1 MALPPVTKAVTIIP
15 PPMYLALLAT
25 AGLASI
31 LLAASA
37 WRHRRYP
44 GFVFF
49 AAMEVGTAW
58 WIACYLGEQLDPA
71 HERLWFALKFPAIA
85 AIAPSWLLFIL
96 HLLGERPRA
105 RLWGLAFVWPVLLF
119 PVMLTNDSHRWFFTD
134 IVRRGELVGLNGPL
148 FTIHLALAYTYILI
162 GAALLFRDWRRR
174 GSVQSGL
181 MFLGGLLPF
190 IGNVV
195 NELGKASPA
204 LAANLAYNPT
214 LPGFA
219 FSSLFIGWAAL
230 RYRLLDPRPVARDA
244 LFESMPDVVL
254 VLNEHDLIV
263 DANRAAAAML
273 GTTQRALLGR
283 PWADVFAAGPWR
295 DVVHGE
301 QSSVER
307 EWPGET
313 GPRWLEVQRHIL
325 WDARGRSLGLLLV
338 ARDVT
343 ARKQFEEELRAASY
357 HDRLT
362 GLANRRYFDDEAA
375 RLQASREFPVA
386 IFAFDL
392 DGLKQVNDR
401 DGHDAGDALLQA
413 MAAFLT
419 HFFRAGDRVVRQGG
433 DEFIVLL
440 PSTTADEAERIRAR
454 LPAALA
460 QANAGRTPP
469 LRFSTGVSVAADA
482 ADWAPAL
489 KRADDRLYEAKRDA
503 GAVPA

>member
-1 MALPPVTKAVTIIP
+1 
-15 PPMYLALLAT
+15 MYLALLAT
-25 AGLASI
+25 AGLASM

-71 HERLWFALKFPAIA
+71 RDRLWFALKFPAIA
-85 AIAPSWLLFIL
+85 AIAPSWLLFTL
-96 HLLGERPRA
+96 HQLGERPRVQ
-105 RLWGLAFVWPVLLF
+105 LWAPAFVWPVLLF
-119 PVMLTNDSHRWFFTD
+119 PLMLTNDSHRWFFTD
-134 IVRRGELVGLNGPL
+134 IVRREELVGLNGPL
-148 FTIHLALAYTYILI
+148 FNIHLALAYAYVLI
-162 GAALLFRDWRRR
+162 GAALLYRDWHRR

-181 MFLGGLLPF
+181 MFLGGMVPLA
-190 IGNVV
+190 GNVL
-195 NELGKASPA
+195 NEFGKATPA
-204 LAANLAYNPT
+204 VSAYLVYNPT

-254 VLNEHDLIV
+254 VLNQHDVIV
-263 DANRAAAAML
+263 DANGAAAALM
-273 GTTQRALLGR
+273 GTTQRALLGQR
-283 PWADVFAAGPWR
+283 WSDTFT
-295 DVVHGE
+295 GE
-301 QSSVER
+301 QWRNFPHGGQSAVE
-307 EWPGET
+307 WIWAGET

-325 WDARGRSLGLLLV
+325 WDAPARDWRGRRLRGGRALGLLIV

-362 GLANRRYFDDEAA
+362 GLSNRRYFDDEAA

-401 DGHDAGDALLQA
+401 DGHDAGDELLRA
-413 MAAFLT
+413 MASFLT
-419 HFFRAGDRVVRQGG
+419 RFVRAGDRVVRQGG

-440 PSTTADEAERIRAR
+440 PATTADEAERIRGR
-454 LPAALA
+454 LAGALA
-460 QANAGRTPP
+460 QFNAGRPQP

-482 ADWAPAL
+482 TDWAPAL

>member
-1 MALPPVTKAVTIIP
+1 
-15 PPMYLALLAT
+15 MYLALLAT
-25 AGLASI
+25 AGLASM
-31 LLAASA
+31 LLASSA

-44 GFVFF
+44 GFGFF
-49 AAMEVGTAW
+49 VAMEVGTAW

-71 HERLWFALKFPAIA
+71 HDRLWFALKFPAIA
-85 AIAPSWLLFIL
+85 AIAPSWLLFTL
-96 HLLGERPRA
+96 HQLGERPRVQ
-105 RLWGLAFVWPVLLF
+105 LWALAFVWPVLLF
-119 PVMLTNDSHRWFFTD
+119 PLMLTNDSHRWVFTD
-134 IVRRGELVGLNGPL
+134 VIRRGELVGLNGPL
-148 FTIHLALAYTYILI
+148 FNIHLALAYSYVLI
-162 GAALLFRDWRRR
+162 GAGLLYRDWHRR

-181 MFLGGLLPF
+181 MFLGGMVPLA
-190 IGNVV
+190 GNIL
-195 NELGKASPA
+195 NEFGKASA
-204 LAANLAYNPT
+204 TVSLYLTYNPT

-230 RYRLLDPRPVARDA
+230 RYRLLDPGPVARDA
-244 LFESMPDVVL
+244 LFASMPEVVL
-254 VLNEHDLIV
+254 VLNQHDLIV
-263 DANRAAAAML
+263 DANPAAAAML
-273 GTTQRALLGR
+273 GTTPRKLLGV
-283 PWADVFAAGPWR
+283 PWTEVFTAEAWR
-295 DVVHGE
+295 DIPHGE
-301 QSSVER
+301 KSAVER
-307 EWPGET
+307 EWPGEA
-313 GPRWLEVQRHIL
+313 GSRWLEVQRHIM
-325 WDARGRSLGLLLV
+325 WDNRGRSLGLLLV

-375 RLQASREFPVA
+375 RLQGSREFPVA

-401 DGHDAGDALLQA
+401 DGHDAGDELLQA

-419 HFFRAGDRVVRQGG
+419 HFVRAGDRIVRHGG

-454 LPAALA
+454 LPGALA
-460 QANAGRTPP
+460 QFNAGRRHA
-469 LRFSTGVSVAADA
+469 LRFSTGVAVAADA

-489 KRADDRLYEAKRDA
+489 KRADARLYEAKRDA